1 MSLPFRPLPV
11 SVMPLWPPVGSTSS
25 MEFPASNRSPEMH
38 RFNVPVSSTV
48 RICQHCFCLVLIC
61 WLLSCNA
68 QPICFM
74 YDPVDYGTMFLLYC
88 IGNKTHTHPFSGP
101 LSGTTRVRFE
111 PERTGTPFLF
121 FFWSPERRSGPFR
134 HIAAKFRFQSDKF
147 GLFGSK
153 MLSASGDFAPL
164 AGGTAPRPPYRLAL
178 PRSPYS

>member
-1 MSLPFRPLPV
+1 MGVYRPAVNWLIGLVVVAGYGIDYSNDCTLKQIWVVAPYGVKKDMSLPFQPLPV
-11 SVMPLWPPVGSTSS
+11 AVMPLWPPVGSTSS

-88 IGNKTHTHPFSGP
+88 IGNKTHTRLAALCPGLPGFVS
-101 LSGTTRVRFE
+101 SQNT
-111 PERTGTPFLF
+111 PECRSCSF
-121 FFWSPERRSGPFR
+121 FDHRNAVPV
-134 HIAAKFRFQSDKF
+134 
-147 GLFGSK
+147 LFGI
-153 MLSASGDFAPL
+153 
-164 AGGTAPRPPYRLAL
+164 
-178 PRSPYS
+178 